1 VEQEQIL
8 VQIFQEHQTLEFM
21 VVAVEVVM
29 APELLQIV
37 DQEQEELVVVEL
49 AEEDQV
55 VMV

>member
-29 APELLQIV
+29 APELLQIM
-37 DQEQEELVVVEL
+37 DQEQEELVVVAL
-49 AEEDQV
+49 VEEAQV